1 MVAGASARRRRW
13 VHAGRELCGIVVSTA
28 TGVDLAWRAPQVVAV
43 GAARRCTYY
52 SGFILA
58 GGLVVRG
65 EKDGVSGISAGGEG
79 RRESWGIVGRWQAV
93 SSTKV

>member
-1 MVAGASARRRRW
+1 MQAGNSVASSLALRR
-13 VHAGRELCGIVVSTA
+13 
-28 TGVDLAWRAPQVVAV
+28 AWIWHGGPPQVVAV

-79 RRESWGIVGRWQAV
+79 RRESWGIVG
-93 SSTKV
+93 